1 MTIVLSGSDSEV
13 KKAVGRVIQGWM
25 RFSRLV
31 RDCVE
36 ILGSVSKRDR
46 EKEDRKEDK
55 LKVRRLVT
63 KR

>member
-1 MTIVLSGSDSEV
+1 MTTVLSGSDLGV

-25 RFSRLV
+25 RFSRLI

-36 ILGSVSKRDR
+36 ILGSGSKRDK
-46 EKEDRKEDK
+46 EKERQ
-55 LKVRRLVT
+55 KVRRLLT